1 MTISPSTQKR
11 SAKRR
16 LESLEMA
23 KKIGFSQGLREV
35 HGF

>member
-1 MTISPSTQKR
+1 MVISPSTQKR
-11 SAKRR
+11 GTKRR

-23 KKIGFSQGLREV
+23 EKIGFSQGLREV